1 MNDCKNQPIKKC
13 KILGVEVSVT
23 NLQETLNI
31 ITERLDDLKGKYICV
46 SNVHTIV
53 MSYEDEFYKK
63 IQNSSFM
70 ALPDGKPLSIVS
82 KLKGFPEAE
91 RVTGPDLMYQIFN
104 ISEKRAYKH
113 YFYGS
118 TFETLETLK
127 SELRATFPSLDISG
141 IYSPPFRDITEIED
155 NEIIEEI
162 NKCKPDFVWVG
173 LGAPKQELWMYK
185 HLDKVHGLMIGVG
198 AGFDYFAKN
207 IKRAPMWMQKL
218 SLEWLYRLLQDP
230 KRLWKRYLI
239 YNTRFIFLS
248 IKDLFKPIFHDS
260 R

>member
-1 MNDCKNQPIKKC
+1 MNDSKNQSIKKC

-23 NLQETLNI
+23 NSQETLNI
-31 ITERLDDLKGKYICV
+31 IIERLDNLKGKYICV

-53 MSYEDEFYKK
+53 MSYDDEFYKN

-70 ALPDGKPLSIVS
+70 VLPDGKPLSIVS
-82 KLKGFPEAE
+82 RLKGYPEAE
-91 RVTGPDLMYQIFN
+91 RVTGPDLMHQIFY
-104 ISEKRAYKH
+104 ISGKRAYKH

-118 TFETLETLK
+118 TYETLENLK
-127 SELRATFPSLDISG
+127 SELRANFPSLNIAG
-141 IYSPPFRDITEIED
+141 IYSPPFRELTKNED
-155 NEIIEEI
+155 NEIIENI

-173 LGAPKQELWMYK
+173 LGAPKQELWMYN
-185 HLDKVHGLMIGVG
+185 HLDKIHGLMIGVG

-207 IKRAPMWMQKL
+207 IKRAPLWMQKL
-218 SLEWLYRLLQDP
+218 SLEWLYRLVQDP

-239 YNTRFIFLS
+239 YNTRFIFLL
-248 IKDLFKPIFHDS
+248 IKDLFKHTFPGS